1 MKEKIKKIFGFVK
14 DHIWWFVAF
23 AIFALIALNAHTCS
37 RLSSEKE
44 ENQRLNNNI
53 LAMNDTLKNYKSG
66 KYQIA
71 EMRALQ
77 LKINELADSLKLERN
92 KKPVTIIKYI
102 AKVSDTIVVP
112 VKIIHDTLYIND
124 DVNISD
130 AGIIYSYEHS
140 VFGNSSRTIS
150 IETPY
155 YVDCDDGKVY
165 ADGESIVNLEQN
177 IWFDNVLY
185 KDKKGYTYARLKTD
199 YPGINFNSGTAIL
212 VSDPKTEKASRKNF
226 GLGLG
231 IQVGYGVAFPNG
243 TVKMSPYVGLGIG
256 LQWNPKFLQF

>member
-1 MKEKIKKIFGFVK
+1 MKDKIKKIFSFIK
-14 DHIWWFVAF
+14 DHIWWLVAL
-23 AIFALIALNAHTCS
+23 AIFALIAVNACTCS
-37 RLSSEKE
+37 RLNSEKE
-44 ENQRLNNNI
+44 ENQRLNNNM

-66 KYQIA
+66 KYQVA

-77 LKINELADSLKLERN
+77 LKIKELADSLKLERN

-102 AKVSDTIVVP
+102 AKVSDTIVIP
-112 VKIIHDTLYIND
+112 IEIIHDTLYISD
-124 DVNISD
+124 GVNVSD

-140 VFGNSSRTIS
+140 AFGNSYRTIF

-155 YVDCDDGKVY
+155 YVNCDDGKVY
-165 ADGESIVNLEQN
+165 ADGESVVHLEQN

-185 KDKKGYTYARLKTD
+185 RDKKGYTYARLKTD

-212 VSDPKTEKASRKNF
+212 VSDPKTEKANRKNF

-231 IQVGYGVAFPNG
+231 IQVGYGA
-243 TVKMSPYVGLGIG
+243 TIQKETIRMSPYVGLGVG